1 MSQYKVTFQ
10 LSEQELEILTNAL
23 YSYAKSGLDSDTGA
37 YVTEDVENFY
47 NKVSGLYLEESVDDP
62 VLNSFIAQYG
72 LNTVLNEPEKLEEFR
87 NNIKENE

>member
-10 LSEQELEILTNAL
+10 LSEQELEILTDAIF
-23 YSYAKSGLDSDTGA
+23 SYTKSGLDSDVGS

-47 NKVSGLYLEESVDDP
+47 DKVSGLYLEESIDDP

-87 NNIKENE
+87 NNFEKN

>member
-10 LSEQELEILTNAL
+10 LSEQELEILTDSL
-23 YSYAKSGLDSDTGA
+23 YSYSKSGLDSDTGA
-37 YVTEDVENFY
+37 YVTEDIENFY
-47 NKVSGLYLEESVDDP
+47 DKVSGLYLEESVDDP

-87 NNIKENE
+87 NNFERN